1 MLNTY
6 WDPVMNKD
14 QNDSSLQP
22 LFLGVKQGEHELL
35 TAQPWWVLLPGLC
48 LASPVRVSTFR
59 SMTAI
64 VEAEQKWP
72 FIFSGRAP
80 LVTLHTQREL

>member
-35 TAQPWWVLLPGLC
+35 TAQPWWGLQQGLC
-48 LASPVRVSTFR
+48 AC
-59 SMTAI
+59 
-64 VEAEQKWP
+64 
-72 FIFSGRAP
+72 
-80 LVTLHTQREL
+80 LHLCVCLHSAV